1 MPNATAHDVR
11 HLDAT
16 IRLLGGKSKSTTPA
30 TTTDIPLYDTEEAAM
45 DAAVASERA
54 RPVIASTPQGQ
65 FAVCSRKTAYARGW
79 KVECRLWGVTPTAKP
94 PKPPKATPAQVG
106 ADKAAVEAMLA
117 PTTTPLEAMLDA
129 HAAKLAAKAA
139 RKAAK

>member
-1 MPNATAHDVR
+1 MPNATAHQVP
-11 HLDAT
+11 HLDTA
-16 IRLLGGKSKSTTPA
+16 IRLMGGKTRTAP

-79 KVECRLWGVTPTAKP
+79 KVECRLWGVNSTT
-94 PKPPKATPAQVG
+94 PKPPKATPEQLAQ
-106 ADKAAVEAMLA
+106 DKAAVADMLG
-117 PTTTPLEAMLDA
+117 TSPLEVMLEKHD
-129 HAAKLAAKAA
+129 AKLAAK
-139 RKAAK
+139 KAAKSAPKR